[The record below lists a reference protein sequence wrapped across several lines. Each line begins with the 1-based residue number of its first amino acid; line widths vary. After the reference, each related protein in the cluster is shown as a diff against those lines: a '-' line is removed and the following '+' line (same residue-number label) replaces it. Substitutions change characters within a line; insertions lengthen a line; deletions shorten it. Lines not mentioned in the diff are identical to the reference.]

1 MTYKSGLMKTEDGPC
16 QKGLLQRGG
25 SHGKKTN
32 SRSDKKTLRLMS
44 SVTRFFRARLSE
56 KKKWNSWGEGVFLDP
71 GKVLFLSNQNIAHK
85 KNV

>member
-56 KKKWNSWGEGVFLDP
+56 KKNGILGEKGYF
-71 GKVLFLSNQNIAHK
+71 
-85 KNV
+85 